1 MRIFIKNLFCGV
13 NSMKVKDVLLNGLI
27 VGTSV
32 ALLMVI
38 ITHIPLGSDSEGDK
52 ITLMYHWSSALLV
65 VILIPLV
72 SGYSVRKKIVKRNF
86 AESSFKLTIPVA
98 YLTFLI
104 PVFGVSFGAPNSD
117 LDTLAMIVV
126 IGAIGGL
133 FWSIPFALWNF
144 IKNTN
149 QSREYSS
156 PLSSEEE
163 E

>member
-1 MRIFIKNLFCGV
+1 
-13 NSMKVKDVLLNGLI
+13 MKVKDVLLNGLI
-27 VGTSV
+27 VGISV

-38 ITHIPLGSDSEGDK
+38 ITNIPLGSDSEGNK

-72 SGYSVRKKIVKRNF
+72 SAYSVRKKIVKRNF

-104 PVFGVSFGAPNSD
+104 PVLGVSFGAPNSN

-126 IGAIGGL
+126 IGAVGGL

-144 IKNTN
+144 IKNNN

-163 E
+163 